1 MSRENLK
8 SKASKPEKRKKD
20 ESDLKPDPDI
30 LGNRYDKKLKKYLG
44 SKETELHSGYKND
57 KRPFPDT
64 GEDRAEQRAVKEVLQ
79 EAGIKFMSKGG
90 RVKLRGGGMCKR
102 GMNKKA
108 YGRNS

>member
-30 LGNRYDKKLKKYLG
+30 LGNRLDKKLKKYLG

-64 GEDRAEQRAVKEVLQ
+64 GEDRAEQRAMKEVLQ

-90 RVKLRGGGMCKR
+90 LVKSGKPKLA
-102 GMNKKA
+102 KK
-108 YGRNS
+108 GWK

>member
-30 LGNRYDKKLKKYLG
+30 LGNRLDKKLKKYLG

-90 RVKLRGGGMCKR
+90 RVNLRGGGICKR